1 MYKWISTVFLA
12 FATTISFA
20 QTAYVA
26 APSGL
31 KLRKTASPTGEVVK
45 TLSYG
50 AKLSGVKDVKPKVEH
65 KTKEAEGLY
74 LKGFWQK
81 VIAGKDSGYVF
92 SAFLIPVKPIDKTE
106 LETYYG
112 DTTHPCKPFD
122 IYFLES
128 RFKAFGRPYDV
139 QKYVGGD
146 TLYFYGQKG
155 DPDDPYCQQGF
166 SQKFANG
173 NIVASY
179 SQGEGGAGMDV
190 ILKGYTFNQVYAI
203 ALSMTTMLNEG
214 VSVSYQNGV
223 VTMGPKDD
231 GAGCY
236 STIEVKGNIILWNFG
251 CGC

>member
-1 MYKWISTVFLA
+1 MVKWIPLLLLMLA
-12 FATTISFA
+12 ANILAA

-31 KLRKTASPTGEVVK
+31 KLRKTADAKGEVVK
-45 TLSYG
+45 TLFYG
-50 AKLSGVKDVKPKVEH
+50 TRLSGVKDVNPKVAH

-81 VIAGKDSGYVF
+81 VAAGNDTGYVF
-92 SAFLIPVKPIDKTE
+92 DAFLIPVEPISKKQI
-106 LETYYG
+106 ETYYD
-112 DTTHPCKPFD
+112 DTTRKCMPFD
-122 IYFLES
+122 IYFLDT
-128 RFKAFGRPYDV
+128 RFKAFGKPYDII
-139 QKYVGGD
+139 KYVGED
-146 TLYFYGQKG
+146 TVYYGGGIENK
-155 DPDDPYCQQGF
+155 DNPYCQKGF

-190 ILKGYTFNQVYAI
+190 TLKGYTFNLIYAI
-203 ALSMTTMLNEG
+203 ALSMTYYMNEHA
-214 VSVSYQNGV
+214 V
-223 VTMGPKDD
+223 VTHENGIVNIGPEDG

-236 STIEVKGNIILWNFG
+236 STIEAKGNTIIWNFG

>member
-1 MYKWISTVFLA
+1 MHQHLITLLLA
-12 FATTISFA
+12 FSICIANA
-20 QTAYVA
+20 QTAYIA

-45 TLSYG
+45 TLVYG
-50 AKLSGVKDVKPKVEH
+50 TKVTSIADSNRQVAH
-65 KTKEAEGLY
+65 KTKEAEGFY

-92 SAFLIPVKPIDKTE
+92 SAFLIPVAPVGKDEIE
-106 LETYYG
+106 HYYN
-112 DTTHPCKPFD
+112 DTTRECMPFD
-122 IYFLES
+122 IYFLDS
-128 RFKAFGRPYDV
+128 RFKAFGKPYDV
-139 QKYVGGD
+139 HKYVGED
-146 TLYFYGQKG
+146 TVYYGGGNENK
-155 DPDDPYCQQGF
+155 DNPYCQQGF

-173 NIVASY
+173 NITASY

-190 ILKGYTFNQVYAI
+190 TLKGYTFNQVYAI

-214 VSVSYQNGV
+214 VMVTYENGI

-236 STIEVKGNIILWNFG
+236 STIEAKGGTIVWNFG